1 MEATEMSMGRVM
13 DKEDVVY
20 IDNGIFLSHKKE
32 PNVMNLNWFC
42 HMRAM
47 NLAANITFLSH
58 RIFKIEITFIV
69 TWRL

>member
-1 MEATEMSMGRVM
+1 MSMGRGM

-47 NLAANITFLSH
+47 NLAANIT
-58 RIFKIEITFIV
+58 
-69 TWRL
+69 